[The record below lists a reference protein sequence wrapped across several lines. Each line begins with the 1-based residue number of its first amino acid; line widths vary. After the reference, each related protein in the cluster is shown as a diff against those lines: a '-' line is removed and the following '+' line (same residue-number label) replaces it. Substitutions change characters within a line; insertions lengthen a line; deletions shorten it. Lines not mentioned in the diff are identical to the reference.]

1 MMQDAYIIAGSRSA
15 VGKATK
21 GTLRD
26 VRPDD
31 LAAQVIRH
39 LVASLPEFDPNLIH
53 DVIVGNASPEA
64 EQGLNVGRLVSL
76 MGLDTEK
83 VPGMTVNRYCSSG
96 LETIAIATAKIRTGM
111 QELIIAGG
119 VLMTA
124 TDGNWKAFQN
134 PSSLVKAAGTSGS
147 VLLQQMETSPLVSNE
162 QATVYS
168 PTPFVNWTCKQKVAG
183 RPLTSLTSPT
193 QNTHQSSSLKT
204 QTALSVMRRSPP
216 TLLVAYRLIL
226 TTTPKTIPAAPT
238 TSQKAC

>member
-119 VLMTA
+119 TEHVVHA
-124 TDGNWKAFQN
+124 DGRLADRAQR
-134 PSSLVKAAGTSGS
+134 P
-147 VLLQQMETSPLVSNE
+147 
-162 QATVYS
+162 
-168 PTPFVNWTCKQKVAG
+168 G
-183 RPLTSLTSPT
+183 RPGKPRVVLGHGLD
-193 QNTHQSSSLKT
+193 
-204 QTALSVMRRSPP
+204 R
-216 TLLVAYRLIL
+216 
-226 TTTPKTIPAAPT
+226 
-238 TSQKAC
+238 